1 MVGEQGCTRA
11 MPRPL
16 ELKEG
21 RAWLESVLVG
31 EGKQKPR
38 TGDLV
43 ERGRKMRERKERT
56 AREEA

>member
-1 MVGEQGCTRA
+1 